1 MYNNNNLDSDF
12 SPAPDS
18 RNLNFCFNLT
28 MGILVERE
36 EMLVPGKT
44 TPVQGKKHLFLGNI
58 IKLQICYINAMMSL
72 CFHNFVKIIFIGL
85 LLG

>member
-28 MGILVERE
+28 ILGERE
-36 EMLVPGKT
+36 EMLVLGKT
-44 TPVQGKKHLFLGNI
+44 TPVQGKKHLFLRNI

-72 CFHNFVKIIFIGL
+72 CFHNFVKIILIGL